1 MTEILLVR
9 HAETDLK
16 GTFCGHSDPPLNDA
30 GRAQLPA
37 MLDTIGNRPVETI
50 FSSDLRRARETA
62 EAIAQHYGAML
73 LLRPGLRE
81 IFFGE
86 WEGLRWQQIEERDP
100 NFARA
105 WMKSFP
111 SLTPPGGESMHAFEA
126 RIESELHNLSELSSH
141 SALVVVTHAGVMRA
155 VLKAQGL
162 SEQEA
167 WAATRDYGAV
177 LPCRI
182 G

>member
-16 GTFCGHSDPPLNDA
+16 GTFCGHSDPPLNHA
-30 GRAQLPA
+30 GCAQLPA
-37 MLDTIGNRPVETI
+37 ILDAIGNRPVEI
-50 FSSDLRRARETA
+50 ILSSDLRRAHATA
-62 EAIAQHYGAML
+62 ATIAQHYAAKL

-81 IFFGE
+81 IFFGD

-100 NFARA
+100 AFART

-111 SLTPPGGESMHAFEA
+111 SLTAPGGESVRAFEA
-126 RIESELHNLSELSSH
+126 RILKESLFISELARNSP
-141 SALVVVTHAGVMRA
+141 LVVVTHAGVMRA
-155 VLKAQGL
+155 MLKAQGL
-162 SEQEA
+162 SDQET

-177 LPCRI
+177 LPCRL

>member
-37 MLDTIGNRPVETI
+37 ILDAIGIRPLEI
-50 FSSDLRRARETA
+50 ILSSDLLRARQTA
-62 EAIAQHYGAML
+62 EVLAQHYGARL
-73 LLRPGLRE
+73 LLRSALRE
-81 IFFGE
+81 ILFGE
-86 WEGLRWQQIEERDP
+86 WEALRWDEIEERDP
-100 NFARA
+100 SFARA
-105 WMKSFP
+105 WIKSFP
-111 SLTPPGGESMHAFEA
+111 SLTPPGGESFLDFEA
-126 RIESELHNLSELSSH
+126 RVRNEFLFISGLVRSN
-141 SALVVVTHAGVMRA
+141 ALVVVTHAGVMRA
-155 VLKAQGL
+155 MLKSQGL
-162 SEQEA
+162 SDQET

>member
-16 GTFCGHSDPPLNDA
+16 GTFCGHSDPPLNNA

-37 MLDTIGNRPVETI
+37 ILDAIGNRPLEI
-50 FSSDLRRARETA
+50 ILSSDLLRARQTA
-62 EAIAQHYGAML
+62 EVLAQHYGAKL

-86 WEGLRWQQIEERDP
+86 WEGLRWEQIEERDP
-100 NFARA
+100 SFARA

-111 SLTPPGGESMHAFEA
+111 SLTPPGGESILDFEA
-126 RIESELHNLSELSSH
+126 RIRNELLYMSELARD
-141 SALVVVTHAGVMRA
+141 SAVIVVTHAGVMRA
-155 VLKAQGL
+155 MLKSQGL
-162 SEQEA
+162 SDQET

>member
-16 GTFCGHSDPPLNDA
+16 GTFCGHSDPPLNAA

-37 MLDTIGNRPVETI
+37 ILAAIGNRPVEI
-50 FSSDLRRARETA
+50 ILSSDLCRAHETA
-62 EAIAQHYGAML
+62 EAIAQHYGAKL
-73 LLRPGLRE
+73 LLRPGVRE

-86 WEGLRWQQIEERDP
+86 WEGLRWQQIEERNP
-100 NFARA
+100 AFARA

-111 SLTPPGGESMHAFEA
+111 NLASPGGESMHDFEA
-126 RIESELHNLSELSSH
+126 RIQNELLSISELVRNN
-141 SALVVVTHAGVMRA
+141 ALVVVTHAGVMRA
-155 VLKAQGL
+155 MLKSHGL
-162 SEQEA
+162 SDQET

>member
-37 MLDTIGNRPVETI
+37 ILDAIGNRPLEI
-50 FSSDLRRARETA
+50 ILSSDLLRARQTA
-62 EAIAQHYGAML
+62 EAISQHSGAKL

-86 WEGLRWQQIEERDP
+86 WEALRWDEIEERDP
-100 NFARA
+100 SFARA

-111 SLTPPGGESMHAFEA
+111 SLTPPGGESFLDFEA
-126 RIESELHNLSELSSH
+126 RVRNEFLFISGLVRSN
-141 SALVVVTHAGVMRA
+141 ALVVVTHAGVMRA
-155 VLKAQGL
+155 MLKSQGL
-162 SEQEA
+162 SDQET

-182 G
+182 

>member
-16 GTFCGHSDPPLNDA
+16 GTFCGHSDPALNEA
-30 GRAQLPA
+30 GLAQLPA
-37 MLDTIGNRPVETI
+37 IIDAIGNRPVETI
-50 FSSDLRRARETA
+50 LSSDLHRARETA
-62 EAIAQHYGAML
+62 EPIAQHYGAKL

-100 NFARA
+100 SFARD
-105 WMKSFP
+105 WMNSFP
-111 SLTPPGGESMHAFEA
+111 RLTPPGGEPVIAFEA
-126 RIESELHNLSELSSH
+126 RVQSELICLSELARN
-141 SALVVVTHAGVMRA
+141 SALLVVTHAGVMRA
-155 VLKAQGL
+155 MLKAQGL
-162 SEQEA
+162 SEQET
-167 WAATRDYGAV
+167 WTATRNYGAV
-177 LPCRI
+177 LPCRF

>member
-16 GTFCGHSDPPLNDA
+16 GTFCGHSDPALNDA

-37 MLDTIGNRPVETI
+37 IIDAIGKRPVETVL
-50 FSSDLRRARETA
+50 SSDLRRARETA
-62 EAIAQHYGAML
+62 EAIAQHYGSTL

-100 NFARA
+100 SFARA
-105 WMKSFP
+105 WMQSFP
-111 SLTPPGGESMHAFEA
+111 RLAPPGGEPIHDFEA
-126 RIESELHNLSELSSH
+126 RIGSELHYLSELTRN
-141 SALVVVTHAGVMRA
+141 SALIVVTHAGVMRA
-155 VLKAQGL
+155 MLKAQGL
-162 SEQEA
+162 SEHEA
-167 WAATRDYGAV
+167 WTATRDYGAV
-177 LPCRI
+177 LPCCI